1 MAFCKRGRSGAEQGG
16 WRARLA
22 AVLVVGVVGTLAPV
36 HASAQVQGEGFLI
49 QVFALSGPACGGPVV
64 LGDECPDVLLPGAAL
79 VLQRLN
85 RRLDA
90 WESVANF
97 TTNSSGY
104 ANLLVKRRG
113 LYRVDVPDD
122 DSTGIRPA
130 PLPFFQGPV
139 QFRVPARHEAAD
151 GFQVTPA
158 VVYFDSGIR

>member
-1 MAFCKRGRSGAEQGG
+1 MSEKRSGARRSGR
-16 WRARLA
+16 WARFA
-22 AVLVVGVVGTLAPV
+22 AVFVLGVVGMLAPV
-36 HASAQVQGEGFLI
+36 LGSAQAQDEGFLI

-90 WESVANF
+90 WENVARF

-113 LYRVDVPDD
+113 LYRVDVPED
-122 DSTGIRPA
+122 DSIGIRPA
-130 PLPFFQGPV
+130 PLPFFEGPV
-139 QFRVPARHEAAD
+139 RFRVPARHEAAD